1 MMKATRTTLQQT
13 PMAWL
18 QSLALALALPLAV
31 IQGEAKAQNNDA
43 AAKAYQQGYN
53 LILDRNW
60 KDALSTFTA
69 LVKDHPSSD
78 WADDADFWRCYSNDQ
93 LDQAPAS
100 VFACYEDHLATY
112 RRSEWSDDAKRAL
125 VRLSRQLEG
134 KGDYAQ
140 RVRRYG
146 QKDDDRML
154 QVLVALGEIGDQR
167 SLEAIIEHLDATD
180 DEHLRARITDVLED
194 IELPAATAK
203 LESLIDTDP
212 SEKVQR
218 QALHALS
225 HHESVA
231 APILMRIL
239 GDDSKTSR
247 LRADALEYLSD
258 LDAPGMMDLLQE
270 LVGGGND
277 VLAMEAID
285 ELSDRGDRQSF
296 NILRSMLGQVPH
308 QKRRLA
314 IVYEMEDFGFDEAA
328 TALLDIAKDDPD
340 PRVREAATHSLS
352 DMDTPAAREA
362 LIQLLQ
368 NLNRQR

>member
-1 MMKATRTTLQQT
+1 MMNATQTKVQQPT
-13 PMAWL
+13 ASWIK
-18 QSLALALALPLAV
+18 ALALVLPLTVTAPD
-31 IQGEAKAQNNDA
+31 AKAQNNDA

-53 LILDRNW
+53 QVLDRNW
-60 KDALSTFTA
+60 KGALSTFTA
-69 LVKDHPSSD
+69 LVKNHPSSD

-93 LDQAPAS
+93 LDEAPAS
-100 VFACYEDHLATY
+100 VFACYENHLATY

-146 QKDDDRML
+146 RGDDNRML

-167 SLEAIIEHLDATD
+167 SLAAIIQHLDATK
-180 DEHLRARITDVLED
+180 DEHLRARIADVLED

-203 LESLIDTDP
+203 LESLVDTDP

-218 QALHALS
+218 QALHAIS

-231 APILMRIL
+231 NPILMRVL
-239 GDDSKTSR
+239 RDESKAPR
-247 LRADALEYLSD
+247 VRADALEYLSE
-258 LDAPGMMDLLQE
+258 LEAPGMMDLLKD
-270 LVGGGND
+270 LVGGDDD
-277 VLAMEAID
+277 VLAMQAID
-285 ELSDRGDRQSF
+285 ELSDREDRQSF
-296 NILRSMLGQVPH
+296 NILRTMLGQVPH

-314 IVYEMEDFGFDEAA
+314 IVHEMEVFEFDDAA
-328 TALLDIAKDDPD
+328 TTLLEIANNDPD
-340 PRVREAATHSLS
+340 PRVREAATDGLA

-368 NLNRQR
+368 NLNAER